1 MVIYTKL
8 SKAFSYVKIW
18 LKPNNKGDLNMSEDK
33 NCNCDHDHDELND
46 TITLTLDDDTVLEC
60 DVIGVFEVEDKEYIA
75 LLPKSEEEEDVFLYG
90 YKELSDGEIELINID
105 DDDEFE
111 KVSETFS
118 AIMDEEDFD
127 DEDEE

>member
-1 MVIYTKL
+1 
-8 SKAFSYVKIW
+8 
-18 LKPNNKGDLNMSEDK
+18 MSEDK
-33 NCNCDHDHDELND
+33 NCNCDHDHDEVND

-75 LLPKSEEEEDVFLYG
+75 LLPQSEEEEDVFLYG

-127 DEDEE
+127 EE